1 MVLDKFKTFNR
12 VRLAGFLQKP
22 KFYGISG
29 RVFGLI
35 LSFLI
40 IDGFKWF
47 WMRNLVK
54 CIQIILEFLEMLEF
68 LEVPFIVLLFRTIH

>member
-12 VRLAGFLQKP
+12 VRQAGFLQKP

-47 WMRNLVK
+47 WMRNLLK
-54 CIQIILEFLEMLEF
+54 WIQLMLEF